1 MTTNTIAIGKDTIL
15 RDVLSWLDSNKSLL
29 TGCSEEKIAK
39 LAQKHIPGF
48 TIKKLAQYISEAV
61 WEQASW
67 EEMYSPE
74 GGEEEY
80 PILRI
85 CKGNIFC
92 LNREGIV
99 VKYHVNSRMKLDI
112 HPVLLEL
119 CEQRWKSTCTA
130 INEGDTIEAV
140 CKKFLAIR
148 RKPPK
153 LRQVDEF
160 ERFALS
166 FTTDYGSEPGYELDD
181 KIDWI
186 TCNVTLGTQY
196 GEQTP
201 SIIKQFRQGIDKKVV
216 ESIKKTVHLPDKDFH
231 DFYLKSRTLWGG
243 YLLQYTLLRRQ

>member
-1 MTTNTIAIGKDTIL
+1 M
-15 RDVLSWLDSNKSLL
+15 
-29 TGCSEEKIAK
+29 
-39 LAQKHIPGF
+39 
-48 TIKKLAQYISEAV
+48 
-61 WEQASW
+61 
-67 EEMYSPE
+67 
-74 GGEEEY
+74 
-80 PILRI
+80 
-85 CKGNIFC
+85 
-92 LNREGIV
+92 
-99 VKYHVNSRMKLDI
+99 KYHVNSRMKLDI

-119 CEQRWKSTCTA
+119 CEQRWKSTCTS

-201 SIIKQFRQGIDKKVV
+201 SIIKQFRQGIDK
-216 ESIKKTVHLPDKDFH
+216 
-231 DFYLKSRTLWGG
+231 
-243 YLLQYTLLRRQ
+243 